1 MKSLL
6 LKDIYNIKHN
16 MKQMIL
22 VLLFISICMFLNAS
36 VSGVVVFCS
45 VLCTMMTVTTF
56 AMDEHCSFAKYAMI
70 MPISRKSY
78 VLEKYMACLIF
89 TLTGTTVGFVE
100 SVVYGLFTHNLDLTL
115 IFICTGVGILFGLLC
130 GIFYIPILFRFGS
143 EQARLIIFGVFA
155 FLGLIGFLIYW
166 TLNALSIP
174 ITIHLLTVSLYLAPM
189 LIILFAVVS
198 YILSLKFFQ
207 AKEF

>member
-22 VLLFISICMFLNAS
+22 ILLFISICMLFNAS
-36 VSGVVVFCS
+36 VYGVVVFCS
-45 VLCTMMTVTTF
+45 VMTVTTF
-56 AMDEHCSFAKYAMI
+56 AMDERCSFAKYAMI

-115 IFICTGVGILFGLLC
+115 ILICTGVGILFGLLC

-155 FLGLIGFLIYW
+155 FFGLVGFLIYW
-166 TLNALSIP
+166 ILNILCIP
-174 ITIHLLTVSLYLAPM
+174 ITIPLLLCCLPCSL
-189 LIILFAVVS
+189 
-198 YILSLKFFQ
+198 LSLIF
-207 AKEF
+207 